1 MPPKTDLLILGATG
15 YTGRFITRYLSEH
28 PQRSGFTFAVG
39 ARSRAKLTSL
49 LENLGLLD
57 DNTIGLVHVDVTKP
71 TEVEE
76 AIKSTRVV
84 INTVGPYWHWGTPVV
99 AACAKNG
106 VHYVDITG
114 ETWWIR
120 KIIRE

>member
-15 YTGRFITRYLSEH
+15 YTGRLITRYLSEH

-49 LENLGLLD
+49 LENLGLLND
-57 DNTIGLVHVDVTKP
+57 DTIGLVHVDVTRP
-71 TEVEE
+71 AEVEE
-76 AIKSTRVV
+76 AVKSTRVV
-84 INTVGPYWHWGTPVV
+84 INTVGPYWYWGTPVV
-99 AACAKNG
+99 AACAKYG

>member
-1 MPPKTDLLILGATG
+1 M
-15 YTGRFITRYLSEH
+15 
-28 PQRSGFTFAVG
+28 G

-49 LENLGLLD
+49 LENLGLLND
-57 DNTIGLVHVDVTKP
+57 DTIGLVHVDVTRP
-71 TEVEE
+71 AEVEE
-76 AIKSTRVV
+76 AVKSTRVV
-84 INTVGPYWHWGTPVV
+84 INTVGPYWYWGTPVV
-99 AACAKNG
+99 AACAKYG